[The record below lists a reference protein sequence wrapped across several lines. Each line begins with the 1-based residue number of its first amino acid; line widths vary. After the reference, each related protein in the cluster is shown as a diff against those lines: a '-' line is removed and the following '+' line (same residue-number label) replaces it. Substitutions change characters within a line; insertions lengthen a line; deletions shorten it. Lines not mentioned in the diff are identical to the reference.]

1 MNSNPARGG
10 TKSQRHTEPF
20 HVLPWTRPRMIGA
33 IEDPFFLKLLLA
45 FGVGGLMVTLA
56 TVAAERLGSK
66 MGGLVGGLPTMV
78 ATSLFFIGYA
88 QTPQTASDAT
98 STIPLIM
105 GFNGIFL
112 VIYVILAK
120 KGAWV
125 GMLGA
130 LVLWFALAWAVL
142 FLRIDSFATS
152 LLIFILSLIGTY
164 HLLENRFRLPSTG
177 RLSIRYTPFQ
187 IISRALFSGSVVSAA
202 VYLSKVGGPIWGG
215 VVAPFPTVYIST
227 LIIMAKSKGAEF
239 SRRIAKSLLVS
250 GMINVVVYASAVRF
264 LYPLFNLAL
273 GTLLS
278 LAITA
283 ASAYGTY
290 WFMKNKMR

>member
-1 MNSNPARGG
+1 MFPA
-10 TKSQRHTEPF
+10 EPAK
-20 HVLPWTRPRMIGA
+20 RMMGA
-33 IEDPFFLKLLLA
+33 MADPFYLKLLLA

-88 QTPQTASDAT
+88 QTPQTASQAT
-98 STIPLIM
+98 NTIPLIM
-105 GFNGIFL
+105 GCNGFFL

-120 KGAWV
+120 RGAWV
-125 GMLGA
+125 GMMGA
-130 LVLWFALAWAVL
+130 LILWFALAWVVL
-142 FLRIDSFATS
+142 FLRVDSFAIS
-152 LLIFILSLIGTY
+152 LVIFIISLIGTY
-164 HLLENRFRLPSTG
+164 HLLENRFRLPSAG

-215 VVAPFPTVYIST
+215 IVAPFPTVYIST
-227 LIIMAKSKGAEF
+227 LIIIAKSKGVEF
-239 SRRIAKSLLVS
+239 SRMITKSLLVS
-250 GMINVVVYASAVRF
+250 GMINVVVYATAVRYF
-264 LYPLFNLAL
+264 YPQLSLAL
-273 GTLLS
+273 GTILS
-278 LAITA
+278 LAMTA